1 MGTCRQSTWGEDHCF
16 REHCLY
22 LSNSSHLKVGI
33 TKYYK
38 RINRWLDQGAH
49 QGIVLATVKNRHQS
63 GLLEVFLKDFLHDK
77 TNWRKMLQG
86 EPEPLDLEKIAAEYK
101 EKIAA
106 EFNFAEISEDKPVT
120 LHYPVKKYPEKVSS
134 YNLDKQPEIQ
144 DTL

>member
-1 MGTCRQSTWGEDHCF
+1 
-16 REHCLY
+16 
-22 LSNSSHLKVGI
+22 
-33 TKYYK
+33 
-38 RINRWLDQGAH
+38 
-49 QGIVLATVKNRHQS
+49 
-63 GLLEVFLKDFLHDK
+63 
-77 TNWRKMLQG
+77 MLQG

-144 DTL
+144 DTLLGLKGQYMIFSKNVLNLKKYAGYMVSLEQLL